1 MLTRTRYLEKENKQ
15 LKLKL
20 QEIKEDFPGLEVT
33 ELDDKDR
40 MRLMIEVEREIAD
53 LERESKS

>member
-20 QEIKEDFPGLEVT
+20 KEIKDDYPVLDVT
-33 ELDDKDR
+33 EMDDNDR

-53 LERESKS
+53 LERESKI

>member
-20 QEIKEDFPGLEVT
+20 KEIQDDYPVLDVT
-33 ELDDKDR
+33 EMDDNDR

-53 LERESKS
+53 LERENKI

>member
-20 QEIKEDFPGLEVT
+20 KEIKDDYPVLDVT
-33 ELDDKDR
+33 EMDDNDR

-53 LERESKS
+53 LERENKI